1 MPEVIYFNRERRGP
15 EPPEKGMSKK
25 TIRIELFQCDHVD
38 ENGERCG
45 RDGDREAIKSCGIC
59 GKDLCITHYELSTV
73 TVQGTRDYFTYYFCP
88 HHTDEFLETLALKF
102 GNTRPVPQTGYGVTL
117 N

>member
-1 MPEVIYFNRERRGP
+1 
-15 EPPEKGMSKK
+15 MSKIII
-25 TIRIELFQCDHVD
+25 TRQLFQCDHVH
-38 ENGERCG
+38 ENGERCE
-45 RDGDREAIKSCGIC
+45 REGDREAIKTCSICGI
-59 GKDLCITHYELSTV
+59 DLCITHSELSTV

-88 HHTDEFLETLALKF
+88 DHTDEFLDTLALKF